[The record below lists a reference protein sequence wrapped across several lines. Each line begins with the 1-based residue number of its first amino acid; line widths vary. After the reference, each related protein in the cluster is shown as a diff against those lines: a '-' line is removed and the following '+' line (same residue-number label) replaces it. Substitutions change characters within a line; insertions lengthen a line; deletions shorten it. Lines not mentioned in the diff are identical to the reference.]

1 MQSTNITGVQWS
13 QHRKANLGHMHFCQM
28 LKEIQSLYSRGR
40 WEHDT
45 EKEGVG
51 RTQKVLLVS
60 WTSKDL
66 NLQRAFPTINTRF
79 GMASCAGASLALVG
93 GSLLFGISLAPF
105 GFPQPGRKQNCFL
118 GFICYPCLIYYTPTA
133 VSPLSP
139 PPVSLPP
146 PPLSPRYT
154 SYLLSEKNR
163 HPGDIN

>member
-1 MQSTNITGVQWS
+1 MNLEGAPWCIFLLIHGRGALQLWSHSVQSTNITGVQRS

-51 RTQKVLLVS
+51 KTQKALFAS

-66 NLQRAFPTINTRF
+66 NLQRAFLTINSRF
-79 GMASCAGASLALVG
+79 GTASCAGASLALV

-105 GFPQPGRKQNCFL
+105 GFSQPGRKQNCFL
-118 GFICYPCLIYYTPTA
+118 GFVCYP
-133 VSPLSP
+133 
-139 PPVSLPP
+139 
-146 PPLSPRYT
+146 
-154 SYLLSEKNR
+154 
-163 HPGDIN
+163 